1 MLNKYIRNW
10 KIGHKLGL
18 GFAFVILLMLALTV
32 TGYTQLGRVNQ
43 GVNLVVKEV
52 YPKTATVNRIK
63 SDLDHIARSMR
74 NLLLLSTLDE
84 RKPEQAAIDKSGKQI
99 ELDLAQFGKLASSAE
114 EKKLLQAV
122 LAAKQ
127 RYQPVLDKFLKLVVE
142 NEVEQAKDLVLPEI
156 APLQDQYFAALDQL
170 VTLQTSQMERSGS
183 DAASISGAAQVLM
196 IILLAFAGLVAVLIA
211 ILTTRAITASLK
223 AAILLAESV
232 AGGDLRADIEVR
244 SNDETGQLL
253 TSLNQMSQSLINTVG
268 QVRKSSE
275 NIGLASREIAN
286 GNLDLSNR
294 TEQQASGL
302 EETAASMEQLTATVG
317 QNAENAAQ
325 AHDLAGKAYQ
335 HAGKGGKVIDQ
346 VELTMGAIKASSN
359 KIVDIIGVIDG
370 IAFQTNI
377 LALNA
382 AVEAARAGENG
393 RGFAV
398 VAAEVRNLSQR
409 SASAAKEI
417 KALIADS
424 VGQVDAGGKLVN
436 EASLTMRDIVSS
448 VQHVAEII
456 SEISAA
462 SREQNTGIV
471 QVNQA
476 ISMMDQM
483 TQQNAALVEQA
494 AAAARSMQDEAE
506 LLVETVAVFKLEKAM
521 QAAQAKTQTQL
532 QGQVQARPALSI
544 SGNSKVLRG

>member
-18 GFAFVILLMLALTV
+18 GFAFVILLMLTLTV

-84 RKPEQAAIDKSGKQI
+84 RKIEQIAIDKAGKQI

-170 VTLQTSQMERSGS
+170 VALQANQMERSGS
-183 DAASISGAAQVLM
+183 EAASISGAAQVLM
-196 IILLAFAGLVAVLIA
+196 IILLAFAGVVAVLIA
-211 ILTTRAITASLK
+211 IFTTRAITASLK

-232 AGGDLRADIEVR
+232 AGGDLRADIEVKN
-244 SNDETGQLL
+244 NDETGQLL

-302 EETAASMEQLTATVG
+302 EETAASMEQLTGTVG

-506 LLVETVAVFKLEKAM
+506 LLVQTVAVFKLEKVLAP
-521 QAAQAKTQTQL
+521 APARVQTKPVL
-532 QGQVQARPALSI
+532 ALSR
-544 SGNSKVLRG
+544 NDRGQLI

>member
-84 RKPEQAAIDKSGKQI
+84 RKPEQAAINKSGKQI
-99 ELDLAQFGKLASSAE
+99 ELDLAQFGKQASSSE

-127 RYQPVLDKFLKLVVE
+127 RYQPVLDKFLKLVVD

-170 VTLQTSQMERSGS
+170 VVLQASQMERSGS

-196 IILLAFAGLVAVLIA
+196 IILLAFAGVVAVLIA
-211 ILTTRAITASLK
+211 ILTTRAITSSLK

-232 AGGDLRADIEVR
+232 ASGDLRADIEVK

-253 TSLNQMSQSLINTVG
+253 ASLNQMSQSLISTVG
-268 QVRKSSE
+268 QVRQSSE
-275 NIGLASREIAN
+275 KIGIASREIAN
-286 GNLDLSNR
+286 GNMDLSNR

-417 KALIADS
+417 KTLIADS

-448 VQHVAEII
+448 VQHVAQII

-506 LLVETVAVFKLEKAM
+506 LLVDTVAVFKLEKTS
-521 QAAQAKTQTQL
+521 QAEPVQAQTQL
-532 QGQVQARPALSI
+532 HGRVQARPALSI
-544 SGNSKVLRG
+544 SSNKKVVRG

>member
-1 MLNKYIRNW
+1 MLNKYIKNW
-10 KIGHKLGL
+10 KIGHRLGL
-18 GFAFVILLMLALTV
+18 GFGFVILLMLTLTV
-32 TGYTQLGRVNQ
+32 TGFTQLGRVNQ

-52 YPKTATVNRIK
+52 YPKTAVANRIK
-63 SDLDHIARSMR
+63 SDLDHIARSLR
-74 NLLLLSTLDE
+74 SLLLLSTLDE
-84 RKPEQAAIDKSGKQI
+84 RKLEQAAIDKAARQI
-99 ELDLAQFGKLASSAE
+99 DLDLAKFGKLASSDE
-114 EKKLLQAV
+114 EKKRLQAV

-127 RYQPVLDKFLKLVVE
+127 RYQPVLDKFLKLVAD

-170 VTLQTSQMERSGS
+170 VAWQAGLMERSGS

-196 IILLAFAGLVAVLIA
+196 IILLAIAGVVAILIA
-211 ILTTRAITASLK
+211 VITTRTITSSLN
-223 AAILLAESV
+223 AAILVAESV
-232 AGGDLRADIEVR
+232 AGGDLRAEIEVR
-244 SNDETGQLL
+244 NNDETGKLL
-253 TSLNQMSQSLINTVG
+253 ASLNQMSQSLISTVG
-268 QVRKSSE
+268 QVRQSSE
-275 NIGLASREIAN
+275 KIGTASREIAN

-302 EETAASMEQLTATVG
+302 QETAASMEQLTATVG

-325 AHDLAGKAYQ
+325 AHQLADKAFQ
-335 HAGKGGKVIDQ
+335 HAGKGGKVIQQ
-346 VELTMGAIKASSN
+346 VEQTMGAIKSSSN

-424 VGQVDAGGKLVN
+424 VGQVDAGGKLVL
-436 EASLTMRDIVSS
+436 EASATMQDIVAS
-448 VQHVAEII
+448 VQHVANII
-456 SEISAA
+456 SEISSA
-462 SREQNTGIV
+462 SREQNTGIL
-471 QVNQA
+471 QVNHA
-476 ISMMDQM
+476 ISMMDEM
-483 TQQNAALVEQA
+483 TQQNAALVEEA
-494 AAAARSMQDEAE
+494 AAAAKSMQEEAE
-506 LLVETVAVFKLEKAM
+506 ILVHTVAVFKLEKFR
-521 QAAQAKTQTQL
+521 QAVPVL
-532 QGQVQARPALSI
+532 ARPVPVLAI
-544 SGNSKVLRG
+544 S

>member
-63 SDLDHIARSMR
+63 ADLDHIARSMR

-170 VTLQTSQMERSGS
+170 VTLQASQMERSGS

-286 GNLDLSNR
+286 GNMDLSNR

-417 KALIADS
+417 KTLIADS
-424 VGQVDAGGKLVN
+424 VGQVDTGGKLVN
-436 EASLTMRDIVSS
+436 EASLTMRDIVIS

-521 QAAQAKTQTQL
+521 QAAPAP
-532 QGQVQARPALSI
+532 VDIPVHARPALRMS
-544 SGNSKVLRG
+544 SNSKVLRS

>member
-10 KIGHKLGL
+10 NIGHKLGL

-63 SDLDHIARSMR
+63 ADLDHIARSMR

-196 IILLAFAGLVAVLIA
+196 IILLAFAGLVAVSIA

-232 AGGDLRADIEVR
+232 ASGDLRADIEVR

-286 GNLDLSNR
+286 GNMDLSNR

-417 KALIADS
+417 KTLIADS

-521 QAAQAKTQTQL
+521 QAAPAR
-532 QGQVQARPALSI
+532 VDIPVHARPALRMS
-544 SGNSKVLRG
+544 SNSKVLRS

>member
-63 SDLDHIARSMR
+63 ADLDHIARSMR

-127 RYQPVLDKFLKLVVE
+127 RYQPVLHKFLKLVVE

-286 GNLDLSNR
+286 GNMDLSNR

-417 KALIADS
+417 KTLIADS

-506 LLVETVAVFKLEKAM
+506 LLVETVAVFKLEKTM
-521 QAAQAKTQTQL
+521 QAAPAR
-532 QGQVQARPALSI
+532 VDIPVHARPALRMS
-544 SGNSKVLRG
+544 SNSKVLRS

>member
-1 MLNKYIRNW
+1 M
-10 KIGHKLGL
+10 
-18 GFAFVILLMLALTV
+18 
-32 TGYTQLGRVNQ
+32 
-43 GVNLVVKEV
+43 
-52 YPKTATVNRIK
+52 
-63 SDLDHIARSMR
+63 
-74 NLLLLSTLDE
+74 
-84 RKPEQAAIDKSGKQI
+84 
-99 ELDLAQFGKLASSAE
+99 
-114 EKKLLQAV
+114 
-122 LAAKQ
+122 
-127 RYQPVLDKFLKLVVE
+127 
-142 NEVEQAKDLVLPEI
+142 
-156 APLQDQYFAALDQL
+156 
-170 VTLQTSQMERSGS
+170 
-183 DAASISGAAQVLM
+183 
-196 IILLAFAGLVAVLIA
+196 
-211 ILTTRAITASLK
+211 
-223 AAILLAESV
+223 
-232 AGGDLRADIEVR
+232 
-244 SNDETGQLL
+244 
-253 TSLNQMSQSLINTVG
+253 
-268 QVRKSSE
+268 
-275 NIGLASREIAN
+275 
-286 GNLDLSNR
+286 DLSNR

-521 QAAQAKTQTQL
+521 QAAPAKKQTQL
-532 QGQVQARPALSI
+532 QGQVQAKPALSI

>member
-10 KIGHKLGL
+10 NIGHKLGL

-63 SDLDHIARSMR
+63 ADLDHIARSMR

-99 ELDLAQFGKLASSAE
+99 ELDLAQFRKLASSAE
-114 EKKLLQAV
+114 EKKLLQSV

-127 RYQPVLDKFLKLVVE
+127 RYQPVLDKFLKLVVD

-286 GNLDLSNR
+286 GNMDLSNR

-506 LLVETVAVFKLEKAM
+506 LLVETVAVFKLEKAI
-521 QAAQAKTQTQL
+521 QATPAP
-532 QGQVQARPALSI
+532 VDIPVHARPALRMS
-544 SGNSKVLRG
+544 SNSKVLRS

>member
-232 AGGDLRADIEVR
+232 AGGDLRADTEVR

-286 GNLDLSNR
+286 GNMDLSNR

-424 VGQVDAGGKLVN
+424 VGQVDAGGKLVD

-521 QAAQAKTQTQL
+521 QAAPAKKQTQL
-532 QGQVQARPALSI
+532 QGQVQAKPALSI